1 MPRWRSYL
9 LGVPSP
15 SAEGGQAAKLCRPVI
30 DARTRFPRYAWRV
43 RFGKSQALVG
53 LASATSIAA
62 LERDC
67 ATGQDFADR
76 VIALGDVLSA
86 LSISDSGLFGPSD
99 LSGHELLTLC
109 DLR

>member
-1 MPRWRSYL
+1 L
-9 LGVPSP
+9 
-15 SAEGGQAAKLCRPVI
+15 
-30 DARTRFPRYAWRV
+30 TRALDFLDTAWRL

-67 ATGQDFADR
+67 ATDQDFADR

-86 LSISDSGLFGPSD
+86 LSISDS
-99 LSGHELLTLC
+99 LL
-109 DLR
+109 DGGEGEQPKAV